1 MLSHRILSVL
11 LLLSVLLTIQVNCED
26 YVHDYDDDDY
36 FINDKTD
43 EIASEK
49 LLNIQKV
56 QYSTYNRS
64 DTYLSSTSYN
74 SKGMAPLYN
83 ITNMVIDLFV
93 DDDEPIPRGYI
104 VVKEKKF
111 EVGPKVRD
119 HEWGDLIKKYW
130 AILLVVLIIVL
141 VAVFMPI
148 VGLCFCCC
156 RCAGACGGR
165 TQPFDKKGDTCR
177 RFFFG
182 LFLVACASA
191 MVFGVVVAFVTNS
204 YLQHGVENAT
214 TVARYGIND
223 TTLYLRRT
231 SIHIRHILVDNY
243 NELKTDL
250 EKILNDTGNV
260 VIEKLANESKAI
272 ELVRLNNLVKNL
284 NNIQNDLE
292 IMKDE
297 TKNLRIRASQ
307 LSDGLR
313 GVKRELLTQLSKCN
327 TKDCKA
333 VKEKYDI
340 GRLDTNGI
348 DYNQLPDMTNI
359 INGVQE
365 LIRNADLAEAIAHS
379 EEKLKQL
386 SDSINSKID
395 SNKPS
400 VENALA
406 ETGRSLH
413 QVSDDIS
420 NVVEEFV
427 GHAHNYGYPNLKK
440 ADDYLH
446 KYGIYRYYAG
456 LIISSVLLFV
466 LLCLTF
472 GLMCGV
478 CGKRPDGYG
487 DDCCNKGAGG
497 RFLMCAVAVIF
508 LTVSALLII
517 ALALFLVGIF
527 VRRGVCDPLSDPSRD
542 QIFKEYIDPL
552 IDLYE
557 LFPTKLKKS
566 SHLKNSIVK
575 PIRISEVISACHEN
589 KTIYSVLGLEK
600 IYDVNDIQDYPN
612 KYSIDAKINKFIENI
627 KIPPQTLLT
636 EDTKKSILELAESP
650 LRDFDEYKFLDNL
663 TKNITYY
670 NLAGLADQLEET
682 AKKIQTSSN
691 SEIRVSLMNQALIL
705 RSFQKELVDP
715 MIAGTDNMLAIARN
729 LEKTLKNDAPN
740 FHDAMMQT
748 LKDIQ
753 QAETFFKEEATDF
766 VKSIAETLLTGFK
779 EQFTDY
785 LNMVANETQY
795 EIGQC
800 GPISQVYNA
809 TLVGACK
816 QVIDPFNGFWT
827 GLVWC
832 LALFFPTLILAVK
845 LSTLYQKSDPYPG
858 PLVESGPKNRKRNK
872 KRDRRS
878 ERHAEYYE
886 DASPSTGH
894 HRDARYN
901 DMAPKNWDGAPPRYQ
916 NPPVAPSA
924 EYERPPPYYYPGA
937 QSDHD

>member
-1 MLSHRILSVL
+1 MLTYHCKNKQINKRNLSFYVL
-11 LLLSVLLTIQVNCED
+11 LLLSVLISIFITHVNC
-26 YVHDYDDDDY
+26 DDANY
-36 FINDKTD
+36 NNKLNINDRVD
-43 EIASEK
+43 EVTSDK
-49 LLNIQKV
+49 LLNIRPVK
-56 QYSTYNRS
+56 YSTWNQTN
-64 DTYLSSTSYN
+64 TYLSSTAYN

-83 ITNMVIDLFV
+83 ITNKVIDLFV

-104 VVKEKKF
+104 VVKDKRF
-111 EVGPKVRD
+111 EVGPNVKNND
-119 HEWGDLIKKYW
+119 WGDLLKKYW
-130 AILLVVLIIVL
+130 AILLIVL
-141 VAVFMPI
+141 LIALIAVFMPI
-148 VGLCFCCC
+148 IGLCFCCC

-182 LFLVACASA
+182 LFLICCASA

-204 YLQHGVENAT
+204 YMQHGVENAT

-223 TTLYLRRT
+223 TTLYLRTT

-250 EKILNDTGNV
+250 ERILNDTGNV
-260 VIEKLANESKAI
+260 VIDKLEKESKAI
-272 ELVRLNNLVKNL
+272 ELVRLNDLVKSL
-284 NNIQNDLE
+284 SSIQNDLE
-292 IMKDE
+292 IMKEE

-333 VKEKYDI
+333 IKEKYDI

-348 DYNQLPDMTNI
+348 DYNQLPDLTGI
-359 INGVQE
+359 ISGVQE
-365 LIRNADLAEAIAHS
+365 LITNTNLIQAIDDS
-379 EEKLKQL
+379 ETKLKEL

-400 VENALA
+400 VENALV

-413 QVSDDIS
+413 RVSDDIS
-420 NVVEEFV
+420 KVIEQLV
-427 GHAHNYGYPNLKK
+427 GHASNYGYPNLKK
-440 ADDYLH
+440 ADDYIH

-456 LIISSVLLFV
+456 LIISSILLFV

-497 RFLMCAVAVIF
+497 RFLMCGVAVIF
-508 LTVSALLII
+508 LTISALLVIS
-517 ALALFLVGIF
+517 LVLFLVGI
-527 VRRGVCDPLSDPSRD
+527 VARRGVCDPLNDPARD
-542 QIFKEYIDPL
+542 QIFTEYIDPV
-552 IDLYE
+552 IDLYDF
-557 LFPTKLKKS
+557 FPEQQRNSRNSRPKS
-566 SHLKNSIVK
+566 NNLE
-575 PIRISEVISACHEN
+575 PLRISQVISACHEN
-589 KTIYSVLGLEK
+589 QTIYNVLGLDK
-600 IYDVNDIQDYPN
+600 IYDVSEIQDYPN
-612 KYSIDAKINKFIENI
+612 KYQIDAKIKKFVENI
-627 KIPPQTLLT
+627 KIPPISLMTPET
-636 EDTKKSILELAESP
+636 EESIIALGNSALN
-650 LRDFDEYKFLDNL
+650 DFDEYKFLDNL

-670 NLAGLADQLEET
+670 NLAGLADQLDET
-682 AKKIQTSSN
+682 AKKIQERSTMN
-691 SEIRVSLMNQALIL
+691 DIRVSLLNQALIL
-705 RSFQKELVDP
+705 RSYQNQLVDP
-715 MIAGTDNMLAIARN
+715 MMQGTENMLDIAKN

-740 FHDAMMQT
+740 FKDAMDKT
-748 LKDIQ
+748 LEDIRS
-753 QAETFFKEEATDF
+753 AEQFFNTEATDF
-766 VKSIAETLLTGFK
+766 VKSIADDLLKGFK
-779 EQFTDY
+779 DQFTEY
-785 LNMVANETQY
+785 LDLVANETQY

-816 QVIDPFNGFWT
+816 QVIDPFNGFWA

-858 PLVESGPKNRKRNK
+858 PLVESEYLY
-872 KRDRRS
+872 DAYS
-878 ERHAEYYE
+878 ERDNIPLA
-886 DASPSTGH
+886 
-894 HRDARYN
+894 
-901 DMAPKNWDGAPPRYQ
+901 KNWDGAPPRY